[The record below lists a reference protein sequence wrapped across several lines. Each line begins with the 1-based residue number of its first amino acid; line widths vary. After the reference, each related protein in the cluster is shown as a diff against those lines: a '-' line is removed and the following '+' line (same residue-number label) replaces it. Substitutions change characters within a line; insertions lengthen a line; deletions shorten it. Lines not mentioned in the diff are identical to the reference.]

1 MSDKDNSQL
10 DGNEPAITDEELEA
24 ILNEPEPKDTPKE
37 IPDEVQKQL
46 ERKDQIIRQLTA
58 RAKKAEAVKAPITKK
73 EVVDDDIK
81 QTVQSLQLA
90 ETKRQFGYQNGLS
103 PEETDHIFK
112 INSNPTK
119 EILEDP
125 FVKGGLQAIRAK
137 KRVEDNTPSTT
148 SRSPRFELP
157 KKENMNADD
166 KQKAFEEHM
175 ASRFKK

>member
-10 DGNEPAITDEELEA
+10 EGNEPVITDEELDTF
-24 ILNEPEPKDTPKE
+24 LNEPEPSKE
-37 IPDEVQKQL
+37 IPDDVKEQL
-46 ERKDQIIRQLTA
+46 NRKDAIIRQLTA

-137 KRVEDNTPSTT
+137 KRLEDNTPSSS

-157 KKENMNADD
+157 KKEDLTPDD
-166 KQKAFEEHM
+166 KQKAFENFL
-175 ASRFKK
+175 ASKKK

>member
-1 MSDKDNSQL
+1 MSEQDNSQL
-10 DGNEPAITDEELEA
+10 DGNEPVITDEEIDA
-24 ILNEPEPKDTPKE
+24 ILKEDEPKKE
-37 IPDEVQKQL
+37 TDDVQKQL
-46 ERKDQIIRQLTA
+46 ERKDAIIRQLTA
-58 RAKKAEAVKAPITKK
+58 RAKKAEAKPEPRQITKEDK
-73 EVVDDDIK
+73 GNDDIR

-119 EILEDP
+119 EILDDP

-137 KRVEDNTPSTT
+137 RRVEDNTPQTS

-157 KKENMNADD
+157 KKEDLTPDD
-166 KQKAFEEHM
+166 KQKAFEDFM
-175 ASRFKK
+175 ASKKK

>member
-1 MSDKDNSQL
+1 MSEQDNSQL
-10 DGNEPAITDEELEA
+10 EGNEPVITDEEIDNLLKEA
-24 ILNEPEPKDTPKE
+24 DEPTE
-37 IPDEVQKQL
+37 IPEEIKKQI
-46 ERKDQIIRQLTA
+46 EKKDSIIRQLTA
-58 RAKKAEAVKAPITKK
+58 RAKKAEAVREPRQFKK
-73 EVVDDDIK
+73 EDKTDDIR

-137 KRVEDNTPSTT
+137 KRVEDNTPSSS

-157 KKENMNADD
+157 KKEDLNADD
-166 KQKAFEEHM
+166 KQKAFEEFM
-175 ASRFKK
+175 ASKKR

>member
-1 MSDKDNSQL
+1 MSEQDNSQL
-10 DGNEPAITDEELEA
+10 DGNEPVITDEEIDA
-24 ILNEPEPKDTPKE
+24 ILKEPEDKPQVDPE
-37 IPDEVQKQL
+37 IA
-46 ERKDQIIRQLTA
+46 RKDAIIRQLTA
-58 RAKKAEAVKAPITKK
+58 RAKKAEAKVEPRQITKEDK
-73 EVVDDDIK
+73 GNDDIR

-137 KRVEDNTPSTT
+137 RRVEDNTPQTS

-157 KKENMNADD
+157 KKEDLTPDD
-166 KQKAFEEHM
+166 KQKAFEDFM
-175 ASRFKK
+175 SSKKK

>member
-1 MSDKDNSQL
+1 MSEKDNSEL
-10 DGNEPAITDEELEA
+10 EHEPVITDEEIDA
-24 ILNEPEPKDTPKE
+24 ILKEPEDKPQVDPE
-37 IPDEVQKQL
+37 IA
-46 ERKDQIIRQLTA
+46 RKDAIIRQLTA
-58 RAKKAEAVKAPITKK
+58 RAKKAEAKVEPRQITKEDK
-73 EVVDDDIK
+73 GNDDIR

-137 KRVEDNTPSTT
+137 RRVEDNTPQTS

-157 KKENMNADD
+157 KKEDLTPDD
-166 KQKAFEEHM
+166 KQKAFEDFM
-175 ASRFKK
+175 SSKKK

>member
-1 MSDKDNSQL
+1 MSEQDNSQL
-10 DGNEPAITDEELEA
+10 DGNEPVITDEEIDA
-24 ILNEPEPKDTPKE
+24 ILKEPEDKPQVDPE
-37 IPDEVQKQL
+37 IA
-46 ERKDQIIRQLTA
+46 RKDAIIRQLTA
-58 RAKKAEAVKAPITKK
+58 RAKQAEAKVKAEPRQITKEDK
-73 EVVDDDIK
+73 GNDDIR

-137 KRVEDNTPSTT
+137 RRVEDNTPQTS

-157 KKENMNADD
+157 KKEDLTPDD
-166 KQKAFEEHM
+166 KQKAFEDFM
-175 ASRFKK
+175 ASKKK

>member
-1 MSDKDNSQL
+1 MSEQDNSQL
-10 DGNEPAITDEELEA
+10 EGNEPVITDEEIDNL
-24 ILNEPEPKDTPKE
+24 LNEADEQEK
-37 IPDEVQKQL
+37 PDEVQAQL
-46 ERKDQIIRQLTA
+46 KRKDEIIRQLTA
-58 RAKKAEAVKAPITKK
+58 RAKKAEAKEPRLITKEDK
-73 EVVDDDIK
+73 GNDDIR

-137 KRVEDNTPSTT
+137 RRVEDNTPQTS
-148 SRSPRFELP
+148 SRSPKFELP
-157 KKENMNADD
+157 KKEDLTPDD
-166 KQKAFEEHM
+166 KQKAFEDFM
-175 ASRFKK
+175 ASKKK

>member
-1 MSDKDNSQL
+1 MSEKDNSEL
-10 DGNEPAITDEELEA
+10 EHEPVITDEEVEA
-24 ILNEPEPKDTPKE
+24 ILNEPEPKKDE
-37 IPDEVQKQL
+37 QPDK
-46 ERKDQIIRQLTA
+46 KDSIIRQLTA
-58 RAKKAEAVKAPITKK
+58 RTKRAEAELRTLKKEPITKK

-90 ETKRQFGYQNGLS
+90 ETKRQFGYQHGLS

-137 KRVEDNTPSTT
+137 KRVEDNTPSST

-157 KKENMNADD
+157 KKEDLNADD
-166 KQKAFEEHM
+166 KQKAFENFM
-175 ASRFKK
+175 SAKLKK

>member
-1 MSDKDNSQL
+1 MSEQDNSQL
-10 DGNEPAITDEELEA
+10 DGNEPVITDEEIDA
-24 ILNEPEPKDTPKE
+24 ILKEPEDKPQVDPE
-37 IPDEVQKQL
+37 IA
-46 ERKDQIIRQLTA
+46 RKDAIIRQLTA
-58 RAKKAEAVKAPITKK
+58 RAKKAEAKVEPRQITKEDK
-73 EVVDDDIK
+73 GNDDIR

-112 INSNPTK
+112 INSNPSK

-137 KRVEDNTPSTT
+137 RRVEDNTPQTS

-157 KKENMNADD
+157 KKEDLTPDD
-166 KQKAFEEHM
+166 KQKAFEDFM
-175 ASRFKK
+175 ASKKK

>member
-1 MSDKDNSQL
+1 MSEQDNSQL
-10 DGNEPAITDEELEA
+10 EGNEPVITDEEIDA
-24 ILNEPEPKDTPKE
+24 ILKEPEDKPQVDPE
-37 IPDEVQKQL
+37 IA
-46 ERKDQIIRQLTA
+46 RKDAIIRQLTA
-58 RAKKAEAVKAPITKK
+58 RAKKAEAKVEPRQITKEDK
-73 EVVDDDIK
+73 GNDDIR

-125 FVKGGLQAIRAK
+125 FVKGGLQAIRARR
-137 KRVEDNTPSTT
+137 RVEDNTPQTS

-157 KKENMNADD
+157 KKEDLTPDD
-166 KQKAFEEHM
+166 KQKAFEDFM
-175 ASRFKK
+175 ASKKK